1 LQRSNTGWIQT
12 FTGKQFYPLDIR
24 EDDIDIVDI
33 AHSLSMQCRYSGHS
47 EKFYCPT
54 PDQRIL
60 TANLE
65 WIPAGDIKLGQELI
79 AFDENPIEPGST
91 GKLRRKH
98 RYAVVTHVQPTKRE
112 VIRLI
117 MEDGS
122 EVKAS
127 NEHPWLVATKISK
140 NQKWQTCA
148 EIKRAVDCG
157 RARYMH
163 KFYDPWT
170 SLKSRESGWLAGI
183 YDGEGY
189 LSFANRRG
197 IQMGI
202 SQNPGLV
209 LDEMRHVMNLFSF
222 PFSECKTGKNKVI
235 SLQSIGGFRAIYS
248 TLGQLR
254 PIRLIEKFKQ
264 GLREGFL
271 DKQLDG
277 KSFPLK
283 IVSAESIGEEWV
295 SGIETSSHT
304 YFCEGFGAHNSVA
317 EHSYHVSKLVPE
329 KYALCGL
336 LHDASEA
343 YLSDIPRPLKPLLP
357 EYKKWEENL
366 EEVISLKYN
375 VPFPLPTEVK
385 EVDNRILKNEYELLM
400 KKTHEW
406 VFYGEKL
413 DDFDIYLWQPEE
425 AKYHFLRRFMDLMQ

>member
-47 EKFYCPT
+47 EKF
-54 PDQRIL
+54 L
-60 TANLE
+60 
-65 WIPAGDIKLGQELI
+65 
-79 AFDENPIEPGST
+79 
-91 GKLRRKH
+91 
-98 RYAVVTHVQPTKRE
+98 
-112 VIRLI
+112 
-117 MEDGS
+117 
-122 EVKAS
+122 
-127 NEHPWLVATKISK
+127 
-140 NQKWQTCA
+140 
-148 EIKRAVDCG
+148 
-157 RARYMH
+157 
-163 KFYDPWT
+163 
-170 SLKSRESGWLAGI
+170 
-183 YDGEGY
+183 
-189 LSFANRRG
+189 
-197 IQMGI
+197 
-202 SQNPGLV
+202 
-209 LDEMRHVMNLFSF
+209 
-222 PFSECKTGKNKVI
+222 
-235 SLQSIGGFRAIYS
+235 
-248 TLGQLR
+248 
-254 PIRLIEKFKQ
+254 
-264 GLREGFL
+264 
-271 DKQLDG
+271 
-277 KSFPLK
+277 
-283 IVSAESIGEEWV
+283 
-295 SGIETSSHT
+295 
-304 YFCEGFGAHNSVA
+304 SVA

-375 VPFPLPTEVK
+375 VPFPLPPEVK